1 MRAALHALACALLFA
16 AATSATAQAPAPV
29 GLWKTYSDRTGEADG
44 LVRITEANGELEGTV
59 VKVFS
64 PPAPSSNPLCEECR
78 GELRNQPIVGM
89 KILRGMRAEADAYSG
104 GEILDPD
111 EGKVYRCTL
120 RVINGGRKLEVR
132 GYVGISL
139 FGRTQVWD
147 RVD

>member
-1 MRAALHALACALLFA
+1 MRAALFLALLCVCSA
-16 AATSATAQAPAPV
+16 AGAQPLTPV

-44 LVRITEANGELEGTV
+44 LVQITEANGELEGTV

-64 PPAPSSNPLCEECR
+64 PPAPSANPLCEECP

-89 KILRGMRAEADAYSG
+89 KILRGMRPEADAYG
-104 GEILDPD
+104 GGDILDPD
-111 EGKVYRCTL
+111 EGKIYRCIL
-120 RVINGGRKLEVR
+120 RMVAGGRKLEVR
-132 GYVGISL
+132 GYIGVSL

>member
-1 MRAALHALACALLFA
+1 MRAALNALLCALLFSAGTNA
-16 AATSATAQAPAPV
+16 AAQAPAPV

-44 LVRITEANGELEGTV
+44 LVRITEADSELEGTV

-64 PPAPSSNPLCEECR
+64 PPAPSANPLCEECR
-78 GELRNQPIVGM
+78 GALRNQPIVGM
-89 KILRGMRAEADAYSG
+89 KILRRMRAEGDAYSG

-111 EGKVYRCTL
+111 EGRVYRCTL
-120 RVINGGRKLEVR
+120 RVIDGGRKLEVR